1 MNILKSMNSS
11 ENDTLYVFE
20 NYLNE
25 DNITNSTS
33 FENDLS
39 EAEARINRFQMIKV
53 IVLVTVMTLI
63 LITSCRSMIAVLG
76 RYVNKRH

>member
-1 MNILKSMNSS
+1 MNSS
-11 ENDTLYVFE
+11 ENATFYIIESYF
-20 NYLNE
+20 NE

-33 FENDLS
+33 FDNDLS

-63 LITSCRSMIAVLG
+63 LITSCRSMVTVLG

>member
-1 MNILKSMNSS
+1 MNSS
-11 ENDTLYVFE
+11 ENDTFYVYE

-25 DNITNSTS
+25 DNITNTTW

-39 EAEARINRFQMIKV
+39 EAEARINRFQIIKV
-53 IVLVTVMTLI
+53 IVLVTVMTII
-63 LITSCRSMIAVLG
+63 LITSCRSMVNVLG